1 MKEATAT
8 IKAKLIE
15 LKDEVVKHYDDFKG
29 SELEETIGKLLVAS
43 VDFIK
48 ELPGEVATP
57 ATKETP
63 KEEPKSGI
71 GSRLGANV
79 KKIQEETS
87 KGEKHYFGS

>member
-48 ELPGEVATP
+48 ELPGEVVT

-63 KEEPKSGI
+63 KEEPKSSI
-71 GSRLGANV
+71 GSRLGAKV
-79 KKIQEETS
+79 QKIQEETS
-87 KGEKHYFGS
+87 KGEKHYFGG

>member
-48 ELPGEVATP
+48 ELPGEVVT
-57 ATKETP
+57 ATKETA
-63 KEEPKSGI
+63 KEEPKPGI